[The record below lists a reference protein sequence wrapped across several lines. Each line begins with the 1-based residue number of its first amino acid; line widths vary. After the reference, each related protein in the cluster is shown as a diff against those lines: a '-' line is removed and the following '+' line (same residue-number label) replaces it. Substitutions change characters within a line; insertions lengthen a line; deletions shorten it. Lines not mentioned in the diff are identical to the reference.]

1 MLKKDEFQIFSF
13 RGGGGSTETPLIYI
27 DIKDIIFFPIF
38 MRNHPIPSIV
48 GRILRRFLKKIGFG
62 EGRTGSIGFG
72 AAERMLRN
80 KNIIRSVILDFL
92 QYAFTTTHTSPYTLH
107 CLKRKNRRNV

>member
-48 GRILRRFLKKIGFG
+48 GRLG
-62 EGRTGSIGFG
+62 
-72 AAERMLRN
+72 
-80 KNIIRSVILDFL
+80 
-92 QYAFTTTHTSPYTLH
+92 Y
-107 CLKRKNRRNV
+107 